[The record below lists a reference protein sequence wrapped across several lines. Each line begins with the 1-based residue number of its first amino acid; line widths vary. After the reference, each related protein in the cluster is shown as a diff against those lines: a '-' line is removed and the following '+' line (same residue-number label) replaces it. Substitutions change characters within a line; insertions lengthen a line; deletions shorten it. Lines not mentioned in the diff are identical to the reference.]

1 MLLFKLR
8 IAIKLLMY
16 KLFARRTKLMNDERY
31 TKLLFFVMFG
41 RKANFDAPRTF
52 NEFICARKVRRNE
65 WDLSKYTDKYE
76 VREFVRDTVGD
87 KYLNTCFGAY
97 ASFDDIPFD
106 TLPNCFALRGTHGSG
121 YNIIVTD
128 KASFDVERARKQF
141 KKWLGENYYY
151 IGREK
156 NYYRIPPRIM
166 CDEYLESLTTEGL
179 PELKVFCFDGK
190 AKFISY
196 NMCMEGKTYTNYY
209 DAQWNYMDV
218 RIGYPHFQNADIPD
232 NREEIIRVAEALAQ
246 AYDFVRVDLYN
257 VDNRI
262 VFSEL
267 TFHSGGGLVPLTP
280 SEYDEKFAQYFMEL
294 ENPV

>member
-1 MLLFKLR
+1 
-8 IAIKLLMY
+8 
-16 KLFARRTKLMNDERY
+16 
-31 TKLLFFVMFG
+31 
-41 RKANFDAPRTF
+41 
-52 NEFICARKVRRNE
+52 
-65 WDLSKYTDKYE
+65 
-76 VREFVRDTVGD
+76 
-87 KYLNTCFGAY
+87 
-97 ASFDDIPFD
+97 
-106 TLPNCFALRGTHGSG
+106 
-121 YNIIVTD
+121 
-128 KASFDVERARKQF
+128 
-141 KKWLGENYYY
+141 
-151 IGREK
+151 
-156 NYYRIPPRIM
+156 
-166 CDEYLESLTTEGL
+166 
-179 PELKVFCFDGK
+179 
-190 AKFISY
+190 
-196 NMCMEGKTYTNYY
+196 MCMEGKTYTNYY